1 MKMARNANAREGD
14 ERPEVDPLPPYTTT
28 GEVYDVQVP
37 LMHHEIQMLETEVEK
52 MKQLPREEEDLDKKI
67 QTIESTIKTEQD
79 WNEQLSVVEGKVGY
93 VDKSEA
99 YDARMADAR
108 KFNETQLKML
118 KDQQAVRLEKAKNA
132 EKEAAAA
139 SAGGTRRL
147 EAPRHEAA
155 KVENKKEEA
164 KRAEAR

>member
-1 MKMARNANAREGD
+1 MARNVNAREGE
-14 ERPEVDPLPPYTTT
+14 ERPEDVDPLPPFTTT

-79 WNEQLSVVEGKVGY
+79 WNEQLSVLEGKVGY
-93 VDKSEA
+93 TDKSEA

-108 KFNETQLKML
+108 KYNETQLKVL
-118 KDQQAVRLEKAKNA
+118 KDQQAARLEKARNA
-132 EKEAAAA
+132 ERDATAAAV
-139 SAGGTRRL
+139 GTKRL

-155 KVENKKEEA
+155 RVENKKEEV